1 MKKVVSVTS
10 WAVLALAARE
20 RELCLGEGP
29 GMCPS
34 GLVSGGPP
42 THCII
47 AAAFYLLLFVA
58 PLAET
63 LRTKLVEDL
72 LGRYG

>member
-1 MKKVVSVTS
+1 
-10 WAVLALAARE
+10 
-20 RELCLGEGP
+20 
-29 GMCPS
+29 MCPS

-47 AAAFYLLLFVA
+47 AVAFYLLLFVA
-58 PLAET
+58 PLAST

-72 LGRYG
+72 LGRYGSMQTFRKL